1 MKYLFY
7 TLAAVIVLFGI
18 SWLFVS
24 LLAGKRK
31 LSVGKKAS
39 LSVLVSILLLLL
51 SGLGYFSV
59 YYHADETAKHA
70 LSDDGVVTAMKGNG
84 VYFFDGPGEDR
95 ALVFYPGAKVEAEA
109 YAPLM
114 REISRFGIDCF
125 LVEMPLNFAL
135 LGIDRADEII
145 SRYDYEEWILSGHS
159 LGGVA
164 ASNYA
169 SKHPEE
175 VDEVI
180 LLASYPNSPLSDDQ
194 RLLLIYG
201 SEDGCLGRE
210 QYENSRINWPANSEE
225 IVLEG
230 GNHAQFGSYGKQKG
244 DGEAAVSPERQ
255 IADTVEMILIFEED

>member
-1 MKYLFY
+1 
-7 TLAAVIVLFGI
+7 VIVLFAV

-24 LLAGKRK
+24 LLTGKKK
-31 LSVGKKAS
+31 LSGRRKAA
-39 LSVLVSILLLLL
+39 LSVLLSFLLIVLACF
-51 SGLGYFSV
+51 GYFSV
-59 YYHADETAKHA
+59 NYHADETAKHA
-70 LSDDGVVTAMKGNG
+70 LSDDGTVTAMKENG

-95 ALVFYPGAKVEAEA
+95 ALIFYPGAKVEAKA

-145 SRYDYEEWILSGHS
+145 SRYHYEDWILSGHS

-164 ASNYA
+164 ASDYA

-175 VDEVI
+175 VDEII
-180 LLASYPNSPLSDDQ
+180 LLASYPNSPLSENQ

-201 SEDGCLGRE
+201 SEDGCLEKE
-210 QYENSRINWPANSEE
+210 QYENSRNNWPADSEE
-225 IVLEG
+225 IILEG

-244 DGEAAVSPERQ
+244 DGEATVSPKRQ